1 MIKSVKG
8 QFVLH
13 VMTAILFV
21 ISSLLHFINL
31 ANPTFI
37 SILFYFIMVSAV
49 FNAGLATERY
59 LKNKK

>member
-13 VMTAILFV
+13 VITAILFV

-31 ANPTFI
+31 GNPSFI
-37 SILFYFIMVSAV
+37 SILFYFIMISSV
-49 FNAGLATERY
+49 FNAGLATEKY
-59 LKNKK
+59 LKSKK